1 MRENA
6 GAMQDQSTAAAA
18 PDATAARPQVVYV
31 MGSGR
36 SGSTI
41 LGLALGNCDGV
52 FYAGELDNWLVRS
65 GTPVL
70 GGLERTRFWSTV
82 RDDVPGAREPS
93 ATRRNATWNARLRR
107 FGFTAGAPGG
117 SCARAT
123 AGSPRI
129 STGRSPARGESHT

>member
-1 MRENA
+1 
-6 GAMQDQSTAAAA
+6 
-18 PDATAARPQVVYV
+18 

-41 LGLALGNCDGV
+41 LGVALGNCDGV

-82 RDDVPGAREPS
+82 RDDVPGGGSCS
-93 ATRRNATWNARLRR
+93 ATARSATSNARLLR
-107 FGFTAGAPGG
+107 FGFTVGAPG
-117 SCARAT
+117 SNCASAT

-129 STGRSPARGESHT
+129 STRRSLARRESHTLSTPHTSRCAHTSCRRFPASTCT